1 VLLGNVSEYG
11 WDWSAGSFIDL
22 SVGDVVGKLRCVV
35 DVAVDYVCGAGSGVA
50 LVSMVTCSD
59 CDGVIMI

>member
-1 VLLGNVSEYG
+1 MLLGNVCDYG
-11 WDWSAGSFIDL
+11 WDRSAGSFVDRG
-22 SVGDVVGKLRCVV
+22 VGDVVGKLRCVV